1 MGKQKR
7 SENTYQKIQTVFK
20 RDEKNVIMPFAE
32 LTQPEFDFL
41 RDKPWRCEEKIDG
54 TNIRIEV
61 QRLVIID
68 DEECDKIYPG
78 DTWEQ
83 MGRQESDIK
92 GVKFEVSYRGKTDNA
107 DINPRLMKHLTE
119 TYPKEK
125 VLEALGLKAVIMRDE
140 WQDYKWQS
148 IDDIPQRYTI
158 YGEGYGAKIQK
169 AGGNYLSQSNGF
181 IVFDVKVDDLY
192 LQTINRDVIAMKLGA
207 PVVPFIGMMTL
218 DEAIQYVR
226 TGFKSRIAENKDF
239 MAEGLVIRNE
249 LGLKTRRGERII
261 TKLKTCDFQKYR
273 QVYGTDE
280 PVEQRVKSHRRVTPQ
295 GIVLTTNKWRYEQE
309 RE

>member
-54 TNIRIEV
+54 TNIRLEV
-61 QRLVIID
+61 LQWVVCED
-68 DEECDKIYPG
+68 DGVPTLYG
-78 DTWEQ
+78 ADTWEVS
-83 MGRQESDIK
+83 GKQESDIK
-92 GVKFEVSYRGKTDNA
+92 AVEFHVYYKGKTDNA
-107 DINPRLMKHLTE
+107 DVPPRLMKHLME
-119 TYPKEK
+119 TYPPEK
-125 VLEALGLKAVIMRDE
+125 VLESLGLERIIDR
-140 WQDYKWQS
+140 QDWDSHKWKH

-192 LQTINRDVIAMKLGA
+192 LLCSARDEIAAKLGA

-226 TGFKSRIAENKDF
+226 EGFKSRIAENPDF

-273 QVYGTDE
+273 HVYGTDK
-280 PVEQRVKSHRRVTPQ
+280 PVEQRVNSHI
-295 GIVLTTNKWRYEQE
+295 GE
-309 RE
+309 